1 VFGRS
6 KEQPVVT
13 EVAADVPEAQ
23 QVKGRATPTRKE
35 AEAARK
41 AALNGPSDPKA
52 ARRAARD
59 AQRQVRDESQAALRN
74 GDVKRLPPRDAGPVK
89 AYVRDF
95 IDARISAGEVF
106 IPVAILVLLLSLVHS
121 PVVQTAVFSI
131 WIVTLLA
138 VVFDTAWIIFRLR
151 RALPV
156 EFPNEDRSGAV
167 TYAVMR
173 ALQLRRLRL
182 PKPRVR
188 WNGQPVTPK
197 TPEAPKTPKA

>member
-13 EVAADVPEAQ
+13 EVAPEVPAAQ
-23 QVKGRATPTRKE
+23 QGKGRPTPTRKE

-52 ARRAARD
+52 ARKAQKDAQRAARYE
-59 AQRQVRDESQAALRN
+59 AQVALRT
-74 GDVKRLPPRDAGPVK
+74 GDEKHLPPRDAGPVK
-89 AYVRDF
+89 AFVRDF

-106 IPVAILVLLLSLVHS
+106 IPVAILVLLLSLVHN
-121 PVVQTAVFSI
+121 PVVQTAVFAL
-131 WIVTLLA
+131 WMVTLVA
-138 VVFDTAWIIFRLR
+138 VVFDTAWVVFRLR

-167 TYAVMR
+167 MYGVMR
-173 ALQLRRLRL
+173 TLQLRRLRL
-182 PKPRVR
+182 PKPRLR

-197 TPEAPKTPKA
+197 S

>member
-6 KEQPVVT
+6 KDQPVAIDVVT
-13 EVAADVPEAQ
+13 DVPAAQ
-23 QVKGRATPTRKE
+23 QGKGRATPTRKE

-52 ARRAARD
+52 ARKAAKES
-59 AQRQVRDESQAALRN
+59 QRQARYETQTALRT
-74 GDVKRLPPRDAGPVK
+74 GDEKRLPPRDAGPVK
-89 AYVRDF
+89 AFVRDF

-106 IPVAILVLLLSLVHS
+106 IPVAILVLLLSLVHNS
-121 PVVQTAVFSI
+121 VVQTVVFSL

-138 VVFDTAWIIFRLR
+138 VVFDSAWVVFRLR

-167 TYAVMR
+167 TYGVMR
-173 ALQLRRLRL
+173 TLQLRRLRL

-197 TPEAPKTPKA
+197 TPKP